1 MEEKQLTPAPINE
14 ETKLAGFIDEM
25 TLCDYIKKVDYRVRT
40 YTYWVYNCL
49 CLLSYAID
57 DNWMHL
63 EIVQGEDK
71 DRNDVIKALEQWME
85 PTNPMY
91 IVQPD
96 TSQPNT
102 YRFYFAEGWENLT
115 PAPIDEKNVVSDF
128 TEAFHN
134 GEYMERTDG
143 KIHFEYF
150 ILHDCLCVVHYTF
163 GHHRFVVGPVEG
175 DSNLKELCRK
185 DIRRM
190 VDAMNGINKS
200 QGIWVKTFAD
210 GCYGFYFSPETLE

>member
-25 TLCDYIKKVDYRVRT
+25 TLGDYIKKVDYRVRT

-63 EIVQGEDK
+63 EIVQDEDK

-102 YRFYFAEGWENLT
+102 YRFYFAEGWAAL
-115 PAPIDEKNVVSDF
+115 V
-128 TEAFHN
+128 
-134 GEYMERTDG
+134 
-143 KIHFEYF
+143 
-150 ILHDCLCVVHYTF
+150 L
-163 GHHRFVVGPVEG
+163 
-175 DSNLKELCRK
+175 
-185 DIRRM
+185 
-190 VDAMNGINKS
+190 
-200 QGIWVKTFAD
+200 
-210 GCYGFYFSPETLE
+210 

>member
-14 ETKLAGFIDEM
+14 ETKLAKFIGEM
-25 TLCDYIKKVDYRVRT
+25 TLEDYIKKVDYRVHT
-40 YTYWVYNCL
+40 YTYWMCNCL

-63 EIVQGEDK
+63 EIVQGKDE
-71 DRNDVIKALEQWME
+71 DRNEVIKVLEQWME
-85 PTNPMY
+85 PTKSMY

-96 TSQPNT
+96 TSQLNT

-115 PAPIDEKNVVSDF
+115 PAPIDGKNVALDF

-134 GEYMERTDG
+134 GEYMERTEG
-143 KIHFEYF
+143 KQRIEYF

-163 GHHRFVVGPVEG
+163 GRHRFVVCPIEG
-175 DSNLKELCRK
+175 DSRLKDLCRK

-190 VDAMNGINKS
+190 VDDMNGINKS
-200 QGIWVKTFAD
+200 QGLFVKTSAD
-210 GCYGFYFSPETLE
+210 GCYGFYFTPETLE